1 MSVASSSRIM
11 KCITALKCG
20 DPRLH
25 CIPPRMTEKK
35 KEILSFLNRFLYHCH
50 SWTVRFEN
58 LRTQFGNM
66 PNLSTFLAIYTFFI
80 WQQLKLL
87 LFWFCTG
94 EKGRCGVSKSP
105 FSERQ
110 NKRRKILLPSVFWPE
125 GGKISRLRSICRTI
139 LRDRFRTSGRFFMK
153 RFF

>member
-11 KCITALKCG
+11 GGFTALKCG

-25 CIPPRMTEKK
+25 CIPPRMTRNIV
-35 KEILSFLNRFLYHCH
+35 ILSRLFYYCH

-66 PNLSTFLAIYTFFI
+66 PNLSTFLAICTFFI

-153 RFF
+153 RFFLI